1 MKKILFILICFI
13 ILGQSATSFSE
24 EGRIYLPNAYK
35 EDWVIDQ
42 ETNWI
47 NPNLY
52 FATISNISSK
62 ELRLIAGIRQ
72 SNNELLIVAET
83 KSFYISEDTPV
94 IASPEEQWLVD
105 DSSTGYVWLTIEKE
119 SDYYFCVCFETISAL
134 KWQMNA
140 MWYENYQIQNDTRD
154 GNLYYYMQYNTGTN
168 GKAETSP
175 LVNPVV
181 CWELDESKM
190 LLDEFDFLELHKT
203 NLEALS
209 YLTAFRKNDCAT
221 LKKLNDKY
229 TILFNK
235 Y

>member
-1 MKKILFILICFI
+1 MKKFLMILISFI
-13 ILGQSATSFSE
+13 TLGQLATSFAE
-24 EGRIYLPNAYK
+24 EECIYLPDAYK
-35 EDWVIDQ
+35 EEWVIDLK
-42 ETNWI
+42 TNWI
-47 NPNLY
+47 DPCLY

-72 SNNELLIVAET
+72 TNNELRVVAET
-83 KSFYISEDTPV
+83 KSFYISEDIPV

-119 SDYYFCVCFETISAL
+119 NDYNFCVCFETVGAL
-134 KWQMNA
+134 KWKMNA

-181 CWELDESKM
+181 CWELDESKTF
-190 LLDEFDFLELHKT
+190 LDGFDFLDLHKT
-203 NLEALS
+203 NMEALS
-209 YLTAFRKNDCAT
+209 YLTSFRKNDCAT